1 MLEVIVLIFLT
12 RRVGEIVEEKGRRS
26 GWYKALAVVLWIGGE
41 AIGALVGLAVSGH
54 FDSGKV
60 LMRIFCVLLG
70 VAAGAALAFVIAKS
84 LSPVAAY
91 NTPPPPPTFG

>member
-1 MLEVIVLIFLT
+1 MLEIILLIFLT

-26 GWYKALAVVLWIGGE
+26 GWYKVLTVVLWIGGE
-41 AIGALVGLAVSGH
+41 IIGAIVGLVVAELTGSGQ
-54 FDSGKV
+54 F
-60 LMRIFCVLLG
+60 LMYLCAL
-70 VAAGAALAFVIAKS
+70 AGAALGAVLAFVIAKS